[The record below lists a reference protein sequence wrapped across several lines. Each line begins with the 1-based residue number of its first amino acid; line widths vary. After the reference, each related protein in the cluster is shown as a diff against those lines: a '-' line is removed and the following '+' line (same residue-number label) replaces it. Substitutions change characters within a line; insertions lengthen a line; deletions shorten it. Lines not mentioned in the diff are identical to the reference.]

1 MKGTTKKIIIA
12 IGCVVVVAFL
22 IVGYGGKARE
32 NKRLRNQVESLQE
45 DKKNLENEL
54 ASKTEDSEE
63 LSETQ
68 AKVSNLETELEES
81 QAKVST
87 LETELQDSQA
97 KVEELEKKP
106 DTSSNQDFL
115 NIKFWYKGTY
125 TVRTEDFTFY
135 SDCFCSNS
143 IGKVTLTTDI
153 YDQVKLS
160 NGMTVYAYMSENGI
174 VWAAKRPSLQKQ

>member
-68 AKVSNLETELEES
+68 AKVSNLETELEE
-81 QAKVST
+81 
-87 LETELQDSQA
+87 SQA